1 MWTAILGLGVG
12 ILVYLTLQF
21 SRMVGGSGSNQFFVF
36 SGYTLF
42 ISLLAG
48 LFLTAD
54 SVAQERREGTLGL
67 LFLSGLGPWDVLS
80 GKLVATSMAAAYAV
94 MGLIPLMAIPV
105 LAGGVTL
112 GEVVRVSLALGNGLW
127 VAVTL
132 GLLFSVLIQDPGRS
146 TVLAM
151 GAMLATS
158 LGALFWWPAVPVLS
172 ELFPVTAF
180 AAAKAGSARF
190 WQSLATSHLV
200 GWTLFL
206 LAGFALRASWQTGE
220 PNLIR
225 LWPGNHLRRLS
236 RRNQASTPD
245 ADPISRLAHPGRWG
259 VLAPWLLILL
269 GAVPVVAISTLNQS
283 MLVGRMGLWPIAF
296 ILKLLIAQQASR
308 WIVESR
314 RNGNL
319 ELVLGTP
326 LSDREILSAHMAL
339 IRRLFAGPLTAYVL
353 VNILLGT
360 GLFYS
365 TGSAMNFLMITQIFS
380 MGAFLVDCV
389 AAAWVGTWLA
399 LTMSKPQFAFGVTL
413 LILLILPTLFCGFG
427 LILSLILLAV
437 AGSRLSTGV
446 RSLAWKPRPV

>member
-1 MWTAILGLGVG
+1 
-12 ILVYLTLQF
+12 
-21 SRMVGGSGSNQFFVF
+21 
-36 SGYTLF
+36 
-42 ISLLAG
+42 
-48 LFLTAD
+48 
-54 SVAQERREGTLGL
+54 
-67 LFLSGLGPWDVLS
+67 
-80 GKLVATSMAAAYAV
+80 
-94 MGLIPLMAIPV
+94 
-105 LAGGVTL
+105 
-112 GEVVRVSLALGNGLW
+112 
-127 VAVTL
+127 
-132 GLLFSVLIQDPGRS
+132 
-146 TVLAM
+146 
-151 GAMLATS
+151 
-158 LGALFWWPAVPVLS
+158 
-172 ELFPVTAF
+172 
-180 AAAKAGSARF
+180 
-190 WQSLATSHLV
+190 
-200 GWTLFL
+200 L